1 MQGVLSMISLGM
13 MTYAFKQWDADRPLD
28 ENPSAWVAEGIDR
41 SGMLGIFGEINNT
54 LEKISSNNL
63 GLRPIMGI
71 SAPASRYASRSVL
84 ESAMGPSFGLAGD
97 VVKTANAISNGQDW
111 TESDSRAIRRLIP
124 GQNLSILRQG
134 LDTIE
139 GEINESLGVK

>member
-1 MQGVLSMISLGM
+1 MGV
-13 MTYAFKQWDADRPLD
+13 
-28 ENPSAWVAEGIDR
+28 
-41 SGMLGIFGEINNT
+41 
-54 LEKISSNNL
+54 
-63 GLRPIMGI
+63 

-124 GQNLSILRQG
+124 GQNLSVLRQG

-139 GEINESLGVK
+139 KEINESLGVK